1 MTTDEIQIEMIS
13 TSSWNTNLHN
23 ESNKNAN
30 LSMINLKILIQSTKE
45 SPNFSQTKILL
56 NFIIRLSVKVCDLVL
71 MKLDSPTN

>member
-1 MTTDEIQIEMIS
+1 
-13 TSSWNTNLHN
+13 
-23 ESNKNAN
+23 
-30 LSMINLKILIQSTKE
+30 MINLKILIQSTKE